1 MSAPL
6 KLVATPED
14 YFREL
19 VTEAIKNNKVKLKP
33 EAEFY
38 LVNLMSQFISV
49 NQLYSCDQ
57 DGNLKSEPLALMIKE
72 ALETEQ
78 ERARQAM
85 LRRVGDVS
93 LYTAGFFQDSFTRK
107 MVDVDYYIEMGE
119 SAYQGVAEQS
129 QEEVMKQL
137 YGELAQKF
145 AQCVELLAEISAKT
159 TQKTEADL
167 LRLYELW
174 MRTGS
179 DRAEKALKEAGI
191 VPNKSIKK
199 SMQ

>member
-1 MSAPL
+1 MNSSL
-6 KLVATPED
+6 KLIAKPED

-19 VTEAIKNNKVKLKP
+19 ITEAIKAHKVKLKP

-38 LVNLMSQFISV
+38 LVNLLSQFISTEK
-49 NQLYSCDQ
+49 LYASDTE
-57 DGNLKSEPLALMIKE
+57 GNLKSEPLALMIKE

-85 LRRVGDVS
+85 LRRVGDIS
-93 LYTAGFFQDSFTRK
+93 LYTAGFFQDSFARK
-107 MVDVDYYIEMGE
+107 VVDIDYYIEMGE
-119 SAYQGVAEQS
+119 SAYSGVAAQAH
-129 QEEVMKQL
+129 EEVMKQL

-159 TQKTEADL
+159 TQKTEADI

-179 DRAEKALKEAGI
+179 DRAAKALKEAGI
-191 VPNKSIKK
+191 MPNKSIKK
-199 SMQ
+199 SVQ

>member
-1 MSAPL
+1 MNSSL
-6 KLVATPED
+6 KLIAKPED

-19 VTEAIKNNKVKLKP
+19 VTEAIKQHKVKLKP

-38 LVNLMSQFISV
+38 LVNLLSQFISTEK
-49 NQLYSCDQ
+49 LYASDTE
-57 DGNLKSEPLALMIKE
+57 GNLKQEPLALMIKE

-93 LYTAGFFQDSFTRK
+93 LYTAGFFQDSFARK
-107 MVDVDYYIEMGE
+107 MVDIDYYIEMGE
-119 SAYQGVAEQS
+119 SAYQGVAAQS
-129 QEEVMKQL
+129 HEEVMKQL

-145 AQCVELLAEISAKT
+145 AQCVELLAEISSKT
-159 TQKTEADL
+159 AQKTEADI

-179 DRAEKALKEAGI
+179 DRAAKALKEAGI
-191 VPNKSIKK
+191 MPNKSIKK
-199 SMQ
+199 SVQ